1 MKEKEQKTFPDN
13 ILGLGIASWPNEKP
27 ENKSHDELYISLTSI
42 ALKRSW
48 TSMKLQET
56 LQMQNNALVLNSF
69 FLNFLK
75 VIENLEIS
83 SFFKRNLIFD

>member
-1 MKEKEQKTFPDN
+1 
-13 ILGLGIASWPNEKP
+13 
-27 ENKSHDELYISLTSI
+27 
-42 ALKRSW
+42 
-48 TSMKLQET
+48 MKLQET
-56 LQMQNNALVLNSF
+56 LQLQNNALVLNSF

>member
-1 MKEKEQKTFPDN
+1 
-13 ILGLGIASWPNEKP
+13 
-27 ENKSHDELYISLTSI
+27 
-42 ALKRSW
+42 
-48 TSMKLQET
+48 MKLQET

-69 FLNFLK
+69 SLNFLK

>member
-1 MKEKEQKTFPDN
+1 
-13 ILGLGIASWPNEKP
+13 
-27 ENKSHDELYISLTSI
+27 
-42 ALKRSW
+42 
-48 TSMKLQET
+48 MKLQET